1 MVTLVGP
8 SEWATGVW
16 ELIDDRILYT
26 VVLGACSI
34 LVMLILAIPIGI
46 YSATHQYSASDVLL
60 STLAFLGLSVP
71 GFLLA
76 LIWLYAGGILLGL
89 DVLGSQSS
97 EFLTAA
103 PGPAKAWDFFLHL
116 WPPAII
122 LGLSSTAQLMR
133 IVRNGMLETLNQ
145 QYVTTA
151 RAKGLAEPRVINKY
165 VVRSAL
171 NPVVSV
177 VALEIPKIISSSI
190 PHRRGNVCA
199 DDRPTVPARAAEP
212 GHVCGWNLPH
222 ADGSDV
228 AGCQPVRRPRAG
240 VAGPEDCLLMTQS
253 REAIE
258 RQSAAL
264 GELYGELAGQT
275 AAEARAEETR
285 RLTEGETRFAASQGT
300 MIWRRFQSQ
309 PGGQLW
315 RGHRTALLPGRA
327 ASRIS
332 SRPTRLTTRFMG
344 QIYLPPQQIHFF
356 DEGVLRPYVY
366 EVRTEFDANLRRVF
380 RQSPRTR
387 FTCNCSRAVS
397 PGAGSASSRRTCTS
411 SLADGGIV
419 SLLGTDR
426 QGRDMFSRIV
436 LGSQIS
442 LTIGLVGVTLSL
454 IFGTVLGIASGYFG
468 GLIDEVIQRIIEIIR
483 AFPNIPLWMAL
494 STAVPRNWSQLQ
506 TYFAITVILSLIG
519 WTWLARQLRGL
530 TLSIREGDYVLAARL
545 AGAGDARIIFR
556 HLVPAT
562 LGQIIVV
569 ATLSLPS
576 MILAETSL
584 SFLGL
589 GLRPPTTSWGVLLQE
604 VQNLES
610 LALYPW
616 VFSPAIVIV
625 ILILAFSFMGDGL
638 RDAADPYT
646 V

>member
-1 MVTLVGP
+1 
-8 SEWATGVW
+8 
-16 ELIDDRILYT
+16 
-26 VVLGACSI
+26 
-34 LVMLILAIPIGI
+34 
-46 YSATHQYSASDVLL
+46 
-60 STLAFLGLSVP
+60 
-71 GFLLA
+71 
-76 LIWLYAGGILLGL
+76 
-89 DVLGSQSS
+89 
-97 EFLTAA
+97 
-103 PGPAKAWDFFLHL
+103 
-116 WPPAII
+116 
-122 LGLSSTAQLMR
+122 
-133 IVRNGMLETLNQ
+133 
-145 QYVTTA
+145 
-151 RAKGLAEPRVINKY
+151 
-165 VVRSAL
+165 
-171 NPVVSV
+171 
-177 VALEIPKIISSSI
+177 
-190 PHRRGNVCA
+190 
-199 DDRPTVPARAAEP
+199 
-212 GHVCGWNLPH
+212 
-222 ADGSDV
+222 
-228 AGCQPVRRPRAG
+228 
-240 VAGPEDCLLMTQS
+240 
-253 REAIE
+253 
-258 RQSAAL
+258 
-264 GELYGELAGQT
+264 
-275 AAEARAEETR
+275 
-285 RLTEGETRFAASQGT
+285 
-300 MIWRRFQSQ
+300 
-309 PGGQLW
+309 
-315 RGHRTALLPGRA
+315 
-327 ASRIS
+327 
-332 SRPTRLTTRFMG
+332 MG

-356 DEGVLRPYVY
+356 DEGALRPYVY

-380 RQSPRTR
+380 RQSENKIYLQLFARGEPWSWLGLFETDLHL
-387 FTCNCSRAVS
+387 F
-397 PGAGSASSRRTCTS
+397 
-411 SLADGGIV
+411 LADGGIV

-468 GLIDEVIQRIIEIIR
+468 GLVDEVIQRIIEIVR

-494 STAVPRNWSQLQ
+494 STAVPRSWSQLQ
-506 TYFAITVILSLIG
+506 TYFAITVILSLVG

>member
-1 MVTLVGP
+1 
-8 SEWATGVW
+8 
-16 ELIDDRILYT
+16 
-26 VVLGACSI
+26 
-34 LVMLILAIPIGI
+34 
-46 YSATHQYSASDVLL
+46 
-60 STLAFLGLSVP
+60 
-71 GFLLA
+71 
-76 LIWLYAGGILLGL
+76 
-89 DVLGSQSS
+89 
-97 EFLTAA
+97 
-103 PGPAKAWDFFLHL
+103 
-116 WPPAII
+116 
-122 LGLSSTAQLMR
+122 
-133 IVRNGMLETLNQ
+133 
-145 QYVTTA
+145 
-151 RAKGLAEPRVINKY
+151 
-165 VVRSAL
+165 
-171 NPVVSV
+171 
-177 VALEIPKIISSSI
+177 
-190 PHRRGNVCA
+190 
-199 DDRPTVPARAAEP
+199 
-212 GHVCGWNLPH
+212 
-222 ADGSDV
+222 
-228 AGCQPVRRPRAG
+228 
-240 VAGPEDCLLMTQS
+240 MTQS

-264 GELYGELAGQT
+264 GELYSELAEQT
-275 AAEARAEETR
+275 AADARAEETR
-285 RLTEGETRFAASQGT
+285 RLTEGETRFAASQWT
-300 MIWRRFQSQ
+300 MIWRRF
-309 PGGQLW
+309 
-315 RGHRTALLPGRA
+315 RRNRA
-327 ASRIS
+327 ANVGGAIVLLFYLIAVFADFVA
-332 SRPTRLTTRFMG
+332 PYTLTTRFMG

-356 DEGVLRPYVY
+356 DEGALRPYVY

-380 RQSPRTR
+380 RQSENKIYLQLFARGEPWSWLGIFETDLHL
-387 FTCNCSRAVS
+387 F
-397 PGAGSASSRRTCTS
+397 
-411 SLADGGIV
+411 LADGGIV

-454 IFGTVLGIASGYFG
+454 IIGTVLGIASGYFG
-468 GLIDEVIQRIIEIIR
+468 GLVDEAIQRAIEIVR

-494 STAVPRNWSQLQ
+494 STAVPRSWSQLQ

-569 ATLSLPS
+569 ATLSPAA
-576 MILAETSL
+576 MILAETAL

-625 ILILAFSFMGDGL
+625 IVILAFSFMGDGL